1 MNVTELARRLR
12 IPTSEVRELLPL
24 LGFDIGRK
32 AIKVDDK
39 VAQKIID
46 RVRENPN
53 IVKRVHAESEEEEE
67 QTEELVASSVSKE
80 VTIPTSITV
89 RDFAEL
95 LNKPVATII
104 QELMKNGI
112 LANLNE
118 QIDYETASILA
129 QDSGFTTIPLDENEQ
144 TTSQEDETTIE
155 QILGDDSGTLTSR
168 PPVVIVMGHVDHG
181 KTQLLDTIRKTNVVA
196 KESGGITQSIGAYQ
210 VTKNKK
216 LITFIDTPG
225 HEAFTAMR
233 SRGARAADIAI
244 IVIAAEEGI
253 KPQTEE
259 TLKIVENAK
268 LPFLVAINKIDK
280 PEADVEKVKQQLAQ
294 KDLLPEDWGGKV
306 MCAPV
311 SAKTGKGIDE
321 LLEQLLLLAEVE
333 QENIRAN
340 SDRSAVGTIIES
352 HVDKGEGPVATVLI
366 QSGTLKR
373 GDSIQTGHAVG
384 KIRAMKDFNGD
395 PVDSAPPSM
404 PVRILGLKG
413 LPEVGDFLRV
423 VADDRSLKKIAKQ
436 QQHRQRVYR
445 DKQTW
450 QAKRAAEEKKTEKQ
464 SLNIIL
470 KTDTLGSQE
479 ALLQSLEAIE
489 SEDAS
494 VTIIKKALGSI
505 SDADILEAEGMSNT
519 IVYGFNVKATT
530 RANEIAQD
538 RSVSIRTYEIIYDL
552 IDDVNAEI
560 DKLKK
565 IKVEIVE
572 LGRAKVLAIFRTEK
586 KYIIVGSL
594 ITKGKFEK
602 DAKVRVI
609 RDDAT
614 IATATATKLQ
624 RGQQETKSIPSG
636 TECGIQLDGTTD
648 VKEGDF
654 LEAYREEL
662 SK

>member
-1 MNVTELARRLR
+1 
-12 IPTSEVRELLPL
+12 VRELLPL

-46 RVRENPN
+46 RIRENPS
-53 IVKRVHAESEEEEE
+53 IVERVRAHDEPEE
-67 QTEELVASSVSKE
+67 QLDEPAIAAAERMI
-80 VTIPTSITV
+80 TIPQSITV

-118 QIDYETASILA
+118 QIDYETASIIA
-129 QDSGFTTIPLDENEQ
+129 QDAGFKTTPFDESKRIDSGEA
-144 TTSQEDETTIE
+144 ETTIE
-155 QILGDDSGTLTSR
+155 QMLDAETEGLTAR

-181 KTQLLDTIRKTNVVA
+181 KTQLLDTIRKTNVAA

-210 VTKNKK
+210 VNKNNR

-259 TLKIVENAK
+259 TFKIVENAK

-280 PEADVEKVKQQLAQ
+280 PDADVEKVKQQLAQ
-294 KDLLPEDWGGKV
+294 KNLLPEDWGGKTICV
-306 MCAPV
+306 PV
-311 SAKTGKGIDE
+311 SAKTGKGIDD
-321 LLEQLLLLAEVE
+321 LLEHLLLLAELE
-333 QENIRAN
+333 QEHIRAN
-340 SDRSAVGTIIES
+340 SERPAIGTIIES

-384 KIRAMKDFNGD
+384 KIRAMKDYNGN
-395 PVDSAPPSM
+395 PVPAAPPSM
-404 PVRILGLKG
+404 PVRILGLKN

-423 VADDRSLKKIAKQ
+423 VADDRSLKKVAKQ
-436 QQHRQRVYR
+436 QQHLQRAYR
-445 DKQTW
+445 DRQTW
-450 QAKRAAEEKKTEKQ
+450 QKNRAEEKKESGKR
-464 SLNIIL
+464 SFNIIL

-494 VTIIKKALGSI
+494 VTIVKKGLGNVT
-505 SDADILEAEGMSNT
+505 DTDVLEAEGLEHA
-519 IVYGFNVKATT
+519 IVYGFNVKTT
-530 RANEIAQD
+530 ARAQEIAHD
-538 RSVSIRTYEIIYDL
+538 RSVPIRTYKIIYDL

-560 DKLKK
+560 DKLRT

-572 LGRAKVLAIFRTEK
+572 LGRAKVLAIFHTEK
-586 KYIIVGSL
+586 THIILGCL

-602 DAKVRVI
+602 DAKVRII
-609 RDDAT
+609 REKVPVGS
-614 IATATATKLQ
+614 ATATKLQ
-624 RGQQETKSIPSG
+624 QGQQESQHIPSG
-636 TECGIQLDGTTD
+636 TECGIELRGTTN
-648 VKEGDF
+648 VKVGDF
-654 LEAYREEL
+654 LEAYREDL
-662 SK
+662 HK